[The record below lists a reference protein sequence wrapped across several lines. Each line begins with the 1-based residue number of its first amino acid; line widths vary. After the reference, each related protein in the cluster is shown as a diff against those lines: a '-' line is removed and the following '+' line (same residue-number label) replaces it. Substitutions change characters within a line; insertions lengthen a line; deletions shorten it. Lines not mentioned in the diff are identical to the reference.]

1 MPPNLQVQFQMFLK
15 AKPARQATIKHAKQ
29 ATQITAKI
37 TTKKSNKKAKR
48 VDMLDS
54 WARLPGSFG
63 AGNRG

>member
-1 MPPNLQVQFQMFLK
+1 MNFPLASSWFIQKQYT
-15 AKPARQATIKHAKQ
+15 TIKHAKQ
-29 ATQITAKI
+29 ATQITAKL
-37 TTKKSNKKAKR
+37 TTKKPNKKAKR